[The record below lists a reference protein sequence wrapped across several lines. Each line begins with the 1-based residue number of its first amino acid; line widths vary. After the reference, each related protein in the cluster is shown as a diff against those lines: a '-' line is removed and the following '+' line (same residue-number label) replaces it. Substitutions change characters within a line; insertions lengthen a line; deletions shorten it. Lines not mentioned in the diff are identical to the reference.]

1 MGFFS
6 YFATTSEGGF
16 HLNFDIIEAN
26 LINLGIILALLFV
39 YGRKFISDLLDERKA
54 KIVADLED
62 AETRMKNA
70 KAALTKAQKD
80 LEQAQ
85 KQAQVI
91 REEAK
96 VSAEKAK
103 SNVLAQGRE
112 EIEKLK
118 ANAVKELDNE
128 QAKVVADLKQ
138 RIAQLALERVES
150 ELRDRLDDAS
160 QSRLI
165 DRSIAQLGGNS

>member
-6 YFATTSEGGF
+6 YFATASEGGF
-16 HLNFDIIEAN
+16 HLNFDIFEAN
-26 LINLGIILALLFV
+26 LVNLGIILTLLIV
-39 YGRKFISDLLDERKA
+39 YGRKFISDLLGERKA

-62 AETRMKNA
+62 AETRMKSA

-85 KQAQVI
+85 KQAEVI

-103 SNVLAQGRE
+103 ANTLAQGRE
-112 EIEKLK
+112 EIEKMK

-138 RIAQLALERVES
+138 RIAQLALEKVES
-150 ELRDRLDDAS
+150 ELRDRLDDDS
-160 QSRLI
+160 QSKLI